1 MEKTRDD
8 AWVVLCEFTASDS
21 LRKHALTVEAV
32 MRHFAAYHQASQD
45 VWGMAGLLHDF
56 DYERY
61 PDINQH
67 AVVGGRILTE
77 RGFPAEVVHAV
88 MSHNEATGVHRES
101 LLDKVLFA
109 VDELSGLVT
118 ATALVRPSKSIFEV
132 DAAAVRRKLKDK
144 AFARTV
150 SRDDVQKGIEELGVA
165 FDEHTAMIIVAMQ
178 AVAPAIGLQGVG
190 AAFPSLPR
198 EG

>member
-1 MEKTRDD
+1 
-8 AWVVLCEFTASDS
+8 
-21 LRKHALTVEAV
+21 
-32 MRHFAAYHQASQD
+32 
-45 VWGMAGLLHDF
+45 MAGLLHDF

-88 MSHNEATGVHRES
+88 MSHNEATGVRRES

-165 FDEHTAMIIVAMQ
+165 FDEHTAMIIAAMQ
-178 AVAPAIGLQGVG
+178 AVAPAIGLQGV
-190 AAFPSLPR
+190 AESPSL
-198 EG
+198 